1 MQEKASEN
9 TPAKNLPN
17 AGDLPSSPG
26 NALKHGAF
34 SEILILPGEDPKEF
48 EKLKNALFAEYKPSG
63 VSEEKTMTS
72 IAVAHWQER
81 RLPLYQYAQF
91 LRARKSGFGRSEKD
105 PLESNY
111 AAWNKAAQGAK
122 TPIPSDAYEP
132 DDDPWKKISG
142 RAHDAEKSFDDA
154 LLELG
159 DRLTLEHFDKELE
172 VENKIQSKT
181 DRLYKRF
188 FQMKAMKQ
196 IAGLGETPA
205 RRQISAT
212 PVLELEAV
220 DPIKPSEE

>member
-1 MQEKASEN
+1 MNEKEREN
-9 TPAKNLPN
+9 IPAENLPKV
-17 AGDLPSSPG
+17 GGPPTSPG
-26 NALKHGAF
+26 NALKHGVF

-48 EKLKNALFAEYKPSG
+48 EKLKNALFAEYNPSG
-63 VSEEKTMTS
+63 VSEEKTMTA

-91 LRARKSGFGRSEKD
+91 LRARKPGFGRSEKD

-111 AAWNKAAQGAK
+111 AAWNKAAGDAK
-122 TPIPSDAYEP
+122 TPIPRDVDEP
-132 DDDPWKKISG
+132 NDDPWKKISG

>member
-63 VSEEKTMTS
+63 VSEEKTMTA

-91 LRARKSGFGRSEKD
+91 LRARKSGFGRFEKD

-111 AAWNKAAQGAK
+111 AAWNKAAQDAK
-122 TPIPSDAYEP
+122 APIPRDADEP

-159 DRLTLEHFDKELE
+159 ERLTLENFDKELE

-220 DPIKPSEE
+220 DPTKPSEE